1 MKRIFITGIGTGIG
15 KTIASAIITEALQAD
30 YWKPVQCGFDE
41 GTDTEQ
47 VRRLISNKKSVI
59 HPEAFRLKMPAS
71 PHAAAA
77 AENISLRISDII
89 VPETSNHLVIEGA
102 GGLMVP
108 LNESELM
115 IDLIQSVKADV
126 IVVIK
131 QYLGSINH
139 SILTLQALQQ
149 KNIPVLGVIL
159 NGAPNKESERAIFSF
174 CKHPVI
180 GRIEEE
186 KVFTSEIIK
195 RYADEFQSSAA
206 LKSLATKK

>member
-1 MKRIFITGIGTGIG
+1 MRKIFITGIGTGIG
-15 KTIASAIITEALQAD
+15 KTVVSAVVTEALNAD
-30 YWKPVQCGFDE
+30 YWKPLQCGLDE
-41 GTDTEQ
+41 ETDTEK
-47 VRRLISNKKSVI
+47 VKRLISNTKSVI
-59 HPEAFRLKMPAS
+59 HPEAYRLKMPAS

-89 VPETSNHLVIEGA
+89 APETSNYLVIEGA

-108 LNESELM
+108 LNESEL
-115 IDLIQSVKADV
+115 IVDLIRSLNANV

-139 SILTLQALQQ
+139 SILTLQALLQ
-149 KNIPVLGVIL
+149 KNIPVLGVVL
-159 NGAPNKESERAIFSF
+159 NGAPNKESEQAIFSF
-174 CKHPVI
+174 CKYPVL

-186 KVFTSEIIK
+186 RVFTPEVIK
-195 RYADEFQSSAA
+195 RYADEFQSSVA

>member
-15 KTIASAIITEALQAD
+15 KTIASAVITEALQAD
-30 YWKPVQCGFDE
+30 YWKPVQCGFDD

-47 VRRLISNKKSVI
+47 VRRFISNKKTVI

-77 AENISLRISDII
+77 AENISLSVSDITA
-89 VPETSNHLVIEGA
+89 PKTSNYLVIEGA

-108 LNESELM
+108 LNERELI
-115 IDLIQSVKADV
+115 IDLIQSLNAEV

-149 KNIPVLGVIL
+149 RNIPVLGVVL

-174 CKHPVI
+174 CKYPVI

-186 KVFTSEIIK
+186 KVFTAEVIK
-195 RYADEFQSSAA
+195 RYANEFQSSVA
-206 LKSLATKK
+206 LKSLATRK